1 MAWPEEIHTVA
12 SLIKPDDFF
21 GEKYRRVFQ
30 FLVENDGGDF
40 ITVSTALPGV
50 VKVEELL
57 NWTGIESLS
66 AFLPRYCADLKEIA
80 SKQRLFEALGRVR
93 LMANERSFSQMLDE
107 TEAVLT
113 AMGVN
118 RSNDPLDAKF
128 LIKDAAKRLKQRRDQ
143 KGVLQGIS
151 YGIELLDQ
159 ATSGMHPGELIV
171 VAGRPSMGKS
181 AFAGN
186 VLENSC
192 RSGSAGIL
200 FTMEMDHGNCIDRM
214 LSSVGGIRYGN
225 MRSGNLEDVDWAKNM
240 KASNE
245 INDYRMFMDDTPA
258 IGLREINSKCRKLKR
273 NGLNLVVID
282 YLQLMATNSAITNR
296 VQAIGEI
303 SRGLKRM
310 ARELEC
316 TVMLL
321 SQLNRGVDGRM
332 DKRPTMSD
340 LRDSGEIE
348 QDADVILFPFRNSA
362 YCQKCK
368 DNVNDGDHDPVLHKR
383 TAEVIIE
390 KQRNGERNI
399 SVPLVWFGE
408 YQRFQG

>member
-1 MAWPEEIHTVA
+1 
-12 SLIKPDDFF
+12 
-21 GEKYRRVFQ
+21 
-30 FLVENDGGDF
+30 
-40 ITVSTALPGV
+40 
-50 VKVEELL
+50 
-57 NWTGIESLS
+57 
-66 AFLPRYCADLKEIA
+66 
-80 SKQRLFEALGRVR
+80 
-93 LMANERSFSQMLDE
+93 
-107 TEAVLT
+107 
-113 AMGVN
+113 
-118 RSNDPLDAKF
+118 
-128 LIKDAAKRLKQRRDQ
+128 
-143 KGVLQGIS
+143 
-151 YGIELLDQ
+151 
-159 ATSGMHPGELIV
+159 
-171 VAGRPSMGKS
+171 
-181 AFAGN
+181 

-200 FTMEMDHGNCIDRM
+200 FTLEMDQGNCMDRM

-225 MRSGNLEDVDWAKNM
+225 MRSGNLEDVDWARNM

-273 NGLNLVVID
+273 NGLDLVVID
-282 YLQLMATNSAITNR
+282 YLQLMATNSAVTNR

-303 SRGLKRM
+303 SRGLKRL

-321 SQLNRGVDGRM
+321 SQLNRGVDGRV

-340 LRDSGEIE
+340 LRGSGEIE
-348 QDADVILFPFRNSA
+348 QDADVILFPFRSSS

-368 DNVNDGDHDPVLHKR
+368 DNVLDGDHDPALHKR
-383 TAEVIIE
+383 AAEVIIE

-399 SVPLVWFGE
+399 SVPVTWFGE